1 MIDRL
6 ARRGAV
12 FTQVYGW
19 ERPKSFPGA
28 AGLPIEDRVALRRTD
43 WFEPVREECRAVRE
57 RVGLA
62 LGGGVARGLAHIGV
76 LSVLE
81 GAGVPIDFIAGTSMG
96 AIIGSAYATG
106 LTVADLRDLAA
117 RTGWSNVTKL
127 RVTQDGLICFMRME
141 SWVEDIVGRFD
152 IRDLKIPFAAVA
164 TDLNSSER
172 VVLWRG
178 DLGRALRASS
188 SVPGFAPPVEWDG
201 RMLVDGG
208 VTDNVPGDVARMLG
222 ADYVIGVDV
231 FMPSFRPQLGPLNRG
246 IAAIE
251 TLVRHAGQGPDEC
264 DRLII
269 PHLQGTSYFRFAQ
282 YRDLIAL
289 GEEAT
294 YLQLPAILA
303 DLEQWQTAGV
313 SITRTPVEVLLKHP
327 APEPSA
333 N

>member
-1 MIDRL
+1 MSDV
-6 ARRGAV
+6 A
-12 FTQVYGW
+12 T
-19 ERPKSFPGA
+19 RP
-28 AGLPIEDRVALRRTD
+28 L
-43 WFEPVREECRAVRE
+43 
-57 RVGLA
+57 VGLA

-96 AIIGSAYATG
+96 AIIGSAYAAG
-106 LTVADLRDLAA
+106 LSIADLRDLAA
-117 RTGWSNVTKL
+117 RTGWANVTKVRL
-127 RVTQDGLICFMRME
+127 TRDGLICFMKLE
-141 SWVEDIVGRFD
+141 NWVEEIVGEFD
-152 IRDLKIPFAAVA
+152 IRDLAIPFAAVA
-164 TDLNSSER
+164 SDLISGER

-231 FMPSFRPQLGPLNRG
+231 FMPALRPQFGPLSRG
-246 IAAIE
+246 LAAIE

-264 DRLII
+264 NRLIA
-269 PHLQGTSYFRFAQ
+269 PHLEGTSYFRFSQ

-289 GEEAT
+289 GEDAA
-294 YLQLPAILA
+294 YQQLPAILS
-303 DLEQWQTAGV
+303 DLEHWRSPAPAAE
-313 SITRTPVEVLLKHP
+313 TPVEVLLKHP
-327 APEPSA
+327 APQPSA

>member
-1 MIDRL
+1 MSEL
-6 ARRGAV
+6 NG
-12 FTQVYGW
+12 
-19 ERPKSFPGA
+19 RP
-28 AGLPIEDRVALRRTD
+28 
-43 WFEPVREECRAVRE
+43 

-81 GAGVPIDFIAGTSMG
+81 KGGVPIDAIAGTSMG
-96 AIIGSAYATG
+96 AIIGSAYAAG
-106 LTVADLRDLAA
+106 LSIADLRDLAA
-117 RTGWSNVTKL
+117 RTGWGHVTKL
-127 RVTQDGLICFMRME
+127 RVTRDGLICFMRME
-141 SWVEDIVGRFD
+141 SWVEEIVGRFD
-152 IRDLKIPFAAVA
+152 VRDLAIPFAAVA
-164 TDLNSSER
+164 SDLISGER

-231 FMPSFRPQLGPLNRG
+231 FTAALRPKLGPFNRG

-251 TLVRHAGQGPDEC
+251 TLVRHAGQGPEEC
-264 DRLII
+264 NQLII
-269 PHLQGTSYFRFAQ
+269 PALAGMSYFQFSQ
-282 YRDLIAL
+282 YRELIAL
-289 GEEAT
+289 GEDAARQ
-294 YLQLPAILA
+294 QLPAILA
-303 DLEQWQTAGV
+303 DLENLSSPANDDQHA
-313 SITRTPVEVLLKHP
+313 TPVEVLLKHP
-327 APEPSA
+327 APQPSA